1 VEGGEEIRSTA
12 AQDAAIEAAVLQLLL
27 TLHPAQITFEELV
40 REMTGT
46 EPGFAERDAI
56 NRAVRDLAAAGLLHR
71 HEAFVL
77 PTRAALRLSE
87 LLDR

>member
-1 VEGGEEIRSTA
+1 MEGSEEMRSTA
-12 AQDAAIEAAVLQLLL
+12 AEDAAIEAAVLQQLLA
-27 TLHPAQITFEELV
+27 LHPAQITLEELV
-40 REMTGT
+40 REMAGT

-56 NRAVRDLAAAGLLHR
+56 DRAVRDLGAAGLLHR

-77 PTRAALRLSE
+77 PTRAALRFSE

>member
-1 VEGGEEIRSTA
+1 MEGGEEIRSTA
-12 AQDAAIEAAVLQLLL
+12 AEDATVEAAVLQQLLAL
-27 TLHPAQITFEELV
+27 YPAQITLEELI
-40 REMTGT
+40 RELAGT

-56 NRAVRDLAAAGLLHR
+56 DRAVRDLAAAGLLHR

-77 PTRAALRLSE
+77 PTRAAVRLSE